1 MPEPVGIANLPN
13 QRYVFKKEEEQGVQ
27 TGERPKT
34 TRSKRKKKT
43 NIKKQNKKFFCCL
56 VCLSVCLFVCLTV
69 GLFDN
74 QLF

>member
-27 TGERPKT
+27 TGDRPKT

-43 NIKKQNKKFFCCL
+43 NI
-56 VCLSVCLFVCLTV
+56 
-69 GLFDN
+69 
-74 QLF
+74 

>member
-34 TRSKRKKKT
+34 TRSKRKKK
-43 NIKKQNKKFFCCL
+43 KQILKNKTKNFFA
-56 VCLSVCLFVCLTV
+56 VSSVCLFVCLSV
-69 GLFDN
+69 
-74 QLF
+74 

>member
-34 TRSKRKKKT
+34 TRSKRKKKQ
-43 NIKKQNKKFFCCL
+43 ILKNKTKNFFA
-56 VCLSVCLFVCLTV
+56 VSSVCLFVCLTV

>member
-27 TGERPKT
+27 TGDRPKT
-34 TRSKRKKKT
+34 TRSKEKKT
-43 NIKKQNKKFFCCL
+43 NIKNKTKNFL
-56 VCLSVCLFVCLTV
+56 LSRLFVCLTV